1 MFPYS
6 REEGTPAYDFPDQ
19 IDENVKNERADGIM
33 KTQLIIRSE
42 WAQSFIGKT
51 LEVVTDGFDP
61 VSECYYGR
69 SFMDAPDIDGKV
81 YFTAPKGIKEGQT
94 VNVKVTEVIDY
105 DLLGEKE

>member
-1 MFPYS
+1 
-6 REEGTPAYDFPDQ
+6 
-19 IDENVKNERADGIM
+19 M

-42 WAQSFIGKT
+42 WAQSLIGKT

-81 YFTAPKGIKEGQT
+81 YFTAPKGIKDGQT